1 MHKNIQAND
10 NKIEGEEMDILLY
23 IMIFIMGTVFGSF
36 FTLAIYRIPKN
47 QDITH
52 THSYCPNCNHKL
64 GFLDLIPVFSYIFL
78 LGKCRYCK
86 QKIRPRYFIIEILSG
101 ITFVLVAY
109 LMNIQ
114 VDNLKLTVLA
124 EGAFMALYLCFIF
137 IMSGID
143 LENRKIDKMISM
155 YGIILSIAYIIY
167 LCVIENA
174 SIYRYIIYL
183 IFYIFILILDSVTL
197 KKYAKNSY
205 VNGIIITAIT
215 MSIFTGEYV
224 MINTIIMTSL
234 AVSFNLLL
242 HKIQNIR
249 KRVRREKKDYGKN
262 VNYGFYLGIANILN
276 VIFVLAY
283 YKFLI

>member
-1 MHKNIQAND
+1 
-10 NKIEGEEMDILLY
+10 MDILLY
-23 IMIFIMGTVFGSF
+23 IIIFIMGTVFGSF
-36 FTLAIYRIPKN
+36 YTLAVYRIPKN

-64 GFLDLIPVFSYIFL
+64 GFLDLIPVWSYIFL

-86 QKIRPRYFIIEILSG
+86 QKIRPRYLIIEILSG
-101 ITFVLVAY
+101 LTFVFVAY
-109 LMNIQ
+109 LMNIRI
-114 VDNLKLTVLA
+114 DNLKLTVLA
-124 EGAFMALYLCFIF
+124 EGAFMAFYFCFLF
-137 IMSGID
+137 IMAGID
-143 LENRKIDKMISM
+143 LENRRIDKMISM
-155 YGIILSIAYIIY
+155 YGVILSIAYIIY

-183 IFYIFILILDSVTL
+183 IFYIVILILDSVTL

-205 VNGIIITAIT
+205 VNGIIMTAIT

>member
-1 MHKNIQAND
+1 
-10 NKIEGEEMDILLY
+10 MDILLY

-109 LMNIQ
+109 LINIQ

-137 IMSGID
+137 IMAGID
-143 LENRKIDKMISM
+143 LENRRIDKMISM
-155 YGIILSIAYIIY
+155 YGVILSIAYIIY

-183 IFYIFILILDSVTL
+183 IFYIVILILDSVTL

-205 VNGIIITAIT
+205 VNGIIMTAIT

>member
-1 MHKNIQAND
+1 
-10 NKIEGEEMDILLY
+10 MDILLY

-109 LMNIQ
+109 LINIQ

-137 IMSGID
+137 IMAGID
-143 LENRKIDKMISM
+143 LENRRIDKMISM
-155 YGIILSIAYIIY
+155 YGVILSIAYIIY

-183 IFYIFILILDSVTL
+183 IFYIVILILDSVTL